1 MGGSV
6 DGWIGGW
13 VDGWMGGWVDG
24 WMGGFAA
31 KDRLLERLN
40 NFLQDQDDH
49 SSASLTTP
57 SSPRQQPPEQQQ
69 LQQALP
75 PPPSCRVVGRAVSC
89 FMVPPF
95 SAAVCLSDSFSH
107 LAVPRPRRNPPPPRR
122 QPW

>member
-1 MGGSV
+1 
-6 DGWIGGW
+6 
-13 VDGWMGGWVDG
+13 MGGW
-24 WMGGFAA
+24 GGFAA

-69 LQQALP
+69 QQQQLQALP

-89 FMVPPF
+89 FVVPPF
-95 SAAVCLSDSFSH
+95 FAAVCLSETPSLIWLCRDRAATHRAGSRGEQF
-107 LAVPRPRRNPPPPRR
+107 
-122 QPW
+122 